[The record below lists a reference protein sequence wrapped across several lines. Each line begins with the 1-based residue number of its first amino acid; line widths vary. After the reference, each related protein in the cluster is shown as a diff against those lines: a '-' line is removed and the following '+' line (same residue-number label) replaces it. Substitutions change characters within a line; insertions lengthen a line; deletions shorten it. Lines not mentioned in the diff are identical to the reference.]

1 MMKKIISTILSL
13 ALLVSMIPT
22 SVMPVYAD
30 AVSHD
35 VALSSV
41 AGKEY
46 IADADA
52 IWSYKDYFK
61 SDSTEYAGAVW
72 TDKSVFTKSDS
83 LTSKFEISKDSTG
96 ADATISIADD
106 NFLVSLSALG
116 ATKEVLGYS
125 NLPSDTVLILDVSNS
140 MESSE
145 LTSMVEATNKAIDEL
160 LNLNLHNRVGVVV
173 YGTDASVLLPI
184 DRYTTTKTAGYGEDA
199 YNVYLEIAS
208 NQSYGPQTG
217 RQIRTARTISWGG
230 YGSTT
235 YNVTDSSN
243 NTVNRYINTGGS
255 TYIQGGM
262 YQAETLFEAVEDTE
276 IETGLIQGGTKRIP
290 IVVLMSDGAPTRG
303 ATNYTQATNN
313 NRNLGN
319 GTANSISDYLVFP
332 AQLTAAHLRSQIEKK
347 YGRESLFYTLGYD
360 VEHAEARRVLDP
372 LNNTSDTV
380 SGWWTK
386 YESTAVNSQI
396 ADYSYGNNTITRVES
411 ATDTLTAN
419 RYYSDQYFPASNTSG
434 LLEAFDKIVSQI
446 VIQSKYYPTL
456 VESGEYELDGYI
468 TFEDELGRYVEV
480 KSMKGLVIGEVLFT
494 GAAFTNALTQTD
506 KFGNASTWTEYGE
519 EFLVSVQE
527 RLNIRNDQA
536 RALLATAWRS
546 TDNQLTQDHFI
557 GWYADASG
565 NYLGHWDTKA
575 HTALNYP
582 EGTKYLNKC
591 YFFYGELDEEYG
603 HVEGGDMMYI
613 IVQVH
618 KDITTGEEC
627 VIFKVP
633 ASLVPMT
640 KYTVEV
646 NSNSFDTAT
655 EVKLTMDEESP
666 IRLLFEVGILD
677 EINEINLMKYMAKE
691 SHTHPVK
698 DGNNNTV
705 GYAFYSNRWGVG
717 HILDGSGVT
726 DKLDPNNHLAVVSHY
741 HPSLENERYYYTEDS
756 YIYSDESG
764 TLYTGT
770 AAPTGDGYYHR
781 YRIIKTTVSG
791 STNAEIS
798 YKYVPVDSAVLAATG
813 DLAITKDD
821 KGWYIPAGQIYQ
833 QIARHRVEK
842 KDIAENNDNITGTLT
857 YYDYPVL
864 IHPTSASEDYHIYD
878 FLGNNGRLIM
888 YSAQGIKLSK
898 TIDDA
903 AVAAGT
909 ETFKFDITLTNK
921 EVPATLKIL
930 DADGKELVGRHV
942 VSTDNKTVTVDVKN
956 AETIYIIGLETGTT
970 YTVTEQRHE
979 SYRVKEVTGT
989 ASGTIIEYTLNPVT
1003 FVNTASSHMGDLVV
1017 TKTVTHDYGDEYV
1030 VPKKVFEVV
1039 VELGAGNASKEFDAT
1054 GTVNNGT
1061 AVAGKLTTDG
1071 SGKITLELGHEDSVT
1086 IKGIP
1091 ENTEYTVTETVDKIP
1106 TGFEQ
1111 KTDTASLTGTI
1122 ISDQTVRADLVNE
1135 YTVSDKNA
1143 TTLSITGT
1151 KTISGR
1157 EWEDADSFAFQLQEY
1172 VSGWQ
1177 NVEGATGTATK
1188 TNSNFSINTTF
1199 EYATPGIH
1207 YYRVIEVEPDAE
1219 HKIAGMAYDNTVY
1232 NFRVT
1237 VADADMDGYL
1247 EVTASDI
1254 VTVSGTGDAY
1264 TITLNNANFT
1274 NIYHQAVATI
1284 NISKNL
1290 INETGV
1296 EISKSDFVFGLYID
1310 EACEQKVFDGP
1321 NPDPVTVSSGVGGTA
1336 VINRVYNS
1344 TTVEPHIYY
1353 LKEIAG
1359 DIVGMTYD
1367 PTIYQVEINV
1377 TGDDAIG
1384 FTAATT
1390 IKEKVGE
1397 SWTAVAGNVAVFD
1410 NTYALDTVATPVE
1423 ITGTKVFNGPASM
1436 AKDFAFAIY
1445 KTNADF
1451 AVANNA
1457 TALQTVNNN
1466 AGSIKFTD
1474 VERYT
1479 KVGHYYYV
1487 VKEVPGTNPAITYD
1501 DTEYHVTVHVVP
1513 HEEAL
1518 QEGETAQAK
1527 LVIKSIT
1534 INEVGGTGNQIAF
1547 ENTYTI
1553 REKAKI
1559 TINGDKDVTGKNITA
1574 DEFTFGLYNDD
1585 SCTTPVA
1592 DATGKTEAKSAA
1604 ISGAFSF
1611 DFEYASTG
1619 TYTYYIKEIPGEIEY
1634 KEGEKV
1640 IGTMSYDSTVYQVVI
1655 TVTDNGQG
1663 VLSATKSITKVG
1675 ESAEADLKFTNVYDP
1690 TDVTGLKFNF
1700 TKTFIE
1706 NATNTDIT
1714 TWPVGGFQFALYEA
1728 NDKYE
1733 ITNSTPAITASA
1745 SDKNA
1750 VEVVLPTYN
1759 AAGTFYYVFKELP
1772 LEDHTISYDST
1783 EHHIMVTVTDYG
1795 TGELRGSVY
1804 VNGRVNDSAS
1814 FRNIHT
1820 TVYADDIIRVKKE
1833 FTNETGVEISMDTFK
1848 FGLFTDEAC
1857 TVPATFEGVEVTSMA
1872 DMNGDASFYFQYND
1886 SFLGTTVT
1894 SKVDTYYVAEIIPA
1908 SAIPGMIYDKS
1919 VYKVDVT
1926 ITYDKTTNPTNPTL
1940 TASQN
1945 ITKIIGANGVKL
1957 DNPVSVTD
1965 ITFDNTYKLSNAL
1978 FTLKGHKVFQNTTG
1992 ANMAVEDDK
2001 FTFEL
2006 YEATVNTAADKWT
2019 IGTLKDSVENQG
2031 NLFTFNISDVNKAGT
2046 YYYVIK
2052 ESAKDALTGVTYD
2065 NTEYRVIVE
2074 VTAGSSAELIGNVK
2088 EISKVTYDDKGNE
2101 TVTTLS
2107 ANDQIVFINTY
2118 NPSVAP
2124 AIISAKK
2131 VLHNA
2136 ELTANAFEF
2145 ELVDAS
2151 GKVVATATNDATGNI
2166 TFAPQMFDKAGEYQY
2181 SIREVKGN
2189 IEHVTYDTT
2198 EFTVK
2203 VVVEDNL
2210 MGNLVANVEYQSE
2223 PVFENTYTPPTP
2235 NPGVPAEPDPEPGDE
2250 HKIHIFTKIWDD
2262 NNNAAGKRPSSIMV
2276 SLYCNGIYASDIELC
2291 EANNWTCGLIL
2302 MSINDG
2308 EEVVW
2313 TIEEKNVPA
2322 GYTASYNQ
2330 EIHTVTNTYVGSV
2343 SANGTKTGDDS
2354 NLALFGIIAV
2364 VALIAL
2370 AGIAVLLIKFKK
2382 KDEHEE

>member
-13 ALLVSMIPT
+13 ALLISLIPT
-22 SVMPVYAD
+22 NIMPVYAD
-30 AVSHD
+30 TVSHD
-35 VALSSV
+35 LALSSITS
-41 AGKEY
+41 EY

-52 IWSYKDYFK
+52 IWGYEDYFTANN
-61 SDSTEYAGAVW
+61 TEYAGAVW
-72 TDKSVFTKSDS
+72 TDKSVFTKSDNF
-83 LTSKFEISKDSTG
+83 TTKFRVSKDSTG
-96 ADATISIADD
+96 ADAAISIADD

-125 NLPSDTVLILDVSNS
+125 NLPSDTVFILDVSNS
-140 MESSE
+140 MESNE

-160 LNLNLHNRVGVVV
+160 LSLNLHNRVGVVV

-184 DRYTTTKTAGYGEDA
+184 DRYTTTKTSGYGTNA
-199 YNVYLEIAS
+199 YNVYLELANS
-208 NQSYGPQTG
+208 
-217 RQIRTARTISWGG
+217 QIRTARTSRYGG
-230 YGSTT
+230 YNTT

-243 NTVNRYINTGGS
+243 DTVNRYVNTGGS

-262 YQAETLFEAVEDTE
+262 YQAETLFEAIKDTD

-303 ATNYTQATNN
+303 ATNYTQATNA
-313 NRNLGN
+313 NRNIGN
-319 GTANSISDYLVFP
+319 GNNSSISDYLVFP
-332 AQLTAAHLRSQIEKK
+332 AQLTAAHLRSQIEEH
-347 YGRESLFYTLGYD
+347 YDRESLFYTLGYD
-360 VEHAEARRVLDP
+360 VEYAEARRVLDP

-380 SGWWTK
+380 NRWWTN

-396 ADYSYGNNTITRVES
+396 ANYSYSNNRITRVES
-411 ATDTLTAN
+411 ATDTLKDY
-419 RYYSDQYFPASNTSG
+419 RYYTDQYFPATNTSG
-434 LLEAFDKIVSQI
+434 LVEAFDKIVSQI

-456 VESGEYELDGYI
+456 VESGEYDLDGYI
-468 TFEDELGRYVEV
+468 TFEDELGSFMEV
-480 KSMKGLVIGEVLFT
+480 KSMKGLVMGGKLFT
-494 GAAFTNALTQTD
+494 GDAFTQALNTPG
-506 KFGNASTWTEYGE
+506 KFGDASTWTEYGE

-536 RALLATAWRS
+536 RALLSAAWRS
-546 TDNQLTQDHFI
+546 TDRQLTEDHFI
-557 GWYADASG
+557 GWYADAAG
-565 NYLGHWDTKA
+565 NYLGHWDTNA

-591 YFFYGELDEEYG
+591 YFFYGDLTGEYG

-613 IVQVH
+613 VVQVH
-618 KDITTGEEC
+618 KDITTDDEC
-627 VIFKVP
+627 VIFKIP
-633 ASLVPMT
+633 ASLVPVT

-646 NSNSFDTAT
+646 NSNSYDTAT
-655 EVKLTMDEESP
+655 EVKLSMEEESP
-666 IRLLFEVGILD
+666 IRLLFEVGVLD
-677 EINEINLMKYMAKE
+677 EINEINLMEYMADEKNTQG
-691 SHTHPVK
+691 HTHPVK

-705 GYAFYSNRWGVG
+705 GYAFYSNRWGAG

-726 DKLDPNNHLAVVSHY
+726 DKLDPNNHMATVSHF

-756 YIYSDESG
+756 YIYSDENG

-770 AAPTGDGYYHR
+770 AAPTGNGYYHR
-781 YRIIKTTVSG
+781 YRIIKTTAAG
-791 STNAEIS
+791 STNAEIT
-798 YKYVPVDSAVLAATG
+798 YKYVPVDPAVLAATG
-813 DLAITKDD
+813 DLAIAKDES
-821 KGWYIPAGQIYQ
+821 GWYIPAGQIYQ

-842 KDIAENNDNITGTLT
+842 KDIAENNDNITGTIT

-864 IHPTSASEDYHIYD
+864 IHPTSALEDYHIYD
-878 FLGNNGRLIM
+878 FLGNNGRLVM

-903 AVAAGT
+903 AVAAGSKD
-909 ETFKFDITLTNK
+909 FVFDIVLSQ
-921 EVPATLKIL
+921 ESDGMKIL
-930 DADGKELVGRHV
+930 DATGNELPDSDYTVSADGM
-942 VSTDNKTVTVDVKN
+942 TVTVTVGND
-956 AETIYIIGLETGTT
+956 ETIYIVGLTAGTT
-970 YTVTEQRHE
+970 YTVTEKYHSE
-979 SYRVKEVTGT
+979 YRVKESTGT
-989 ASGTIIEYTLNPVT
+989 SGTVAAYTLNPVA

-1030 VPKKVFEVV
+1030 IPKNKLFTVV
-1039 VELGAGNASKEFDAT
+1039 VELQGDANKEKTFAAT
-1054 GTVNNGT
+1054 GTVSGGT
-1061 AVAGKLTTDG
+1061 KITEVITDAD
-1071 SGKITLELGHEDSVT
+1071 GKITLTLSHEDSVT

-1091 ENTEYTVTETVDKIP
+1091 EDTVYTVTEVNIP

-1111 KTDTASLTGTI
+1111 TTPAESLTGTI
-1122 ISDQTVRADLVNE
+1122 ITDQTVRADLVNE

-1151 KTISGR
+1151 KTIFGR

-1177 NVEGATGTATK
+1177 NIEGATGNATK
-1188 TNSNFSINTTF
+1188 NNTNFSINTTF

-1247 EVTASDI
+1247 EVTASDT

-1264 TITLNNANFT
+1264 TITLNNTNFT

-1296 EISKSDFVFGLYID
+1296 EISKSDFVFGLYTD
-1310 EACEQKVFDGP
+1310 EACENAVTDE
-1321 NPDPVTVSSGVGGTA
+1321 NNDPVMVSPGVGGSA
-1336 VINRVYNS
+1336 VINRIYNTEGS
-1344 TTVEPHIYY
+1344 HEYY

-1359 DIVGMTYD
+1359 NVVGMTYD
-1367 PTIYQVEINV
+1367 PTIYQVIVTV
-1377 TGDDAIG
+1377 TGNEQDG
-1384 FTAATT
+1384 FTASTK
-1390 IKEKVGE
+1390 INEKVEGTWKE
-1397 SWTAVAGNVAVFD
+1397 VAGNVAVFD

-1423 ITGTKVFNGPASM
+1423 IPGTKVFNGPASM

-1445 KTNADF
+1445 KTDADF
-1451 AVANNA
+1451 TVANDA
-1457 TALQTVNNN
+1457 TALQTVYNDSGN
-1466 AGSIKFTD
+1466 ITFTD

-1487 VKEVPGTNPAITYD
+1487 VKEVPGTNPAVTYD

-1574 DEFTFGLYNDD
+1574 NEFSFGLYSNPE
-1585 SCTTPVA
+1585 CTIPV
-1592 DATGKTEAKSAA
+1592 TENVKENTAIAA
-1604 ISGAFSF
+1604 EISGAFSF

-1655 TVTDNGQG
+1655 NVTDNGQG
-1663 VLSATKSITKVG
+1663 VLSAAKSITKVG

-1690 TDVTGLKFNF
+1690 TDVTGLKFDF

-1750 VEVVLPTYN
+1750 VEVVLPTYD

-1857 TVPATFEGVEVTSMA
+1857 TVPAMFEGVEVTSMA

-1926 ITYDKTTNPTNPTL
+1926 VTYDKTTDPSNPTL

-1965 ITFDNTYKLSNAL
+1965 ITFDNTYKLSSAL
-1978 FTLKGHKVFQNTTG
+1978 FTLKGHKVFQDTTG

-2052 ESAKDALTGVTYD
+2052 ESAKDALSGVTYD

-2074 VTAGSSAELIGNVK
+2074 VTAGSSAELVGNVK

-2107 ANDQIVFINTY
+2107 ANNQIVFINTY
-2118 NPSVAP
+2118 NPSSAP

-2136 ELTANAFEF
+2136 ELTADAFEF
-2145 ELVDAS
+2145 ELVDAN
-2151 GKVVATATNDATGNI
+2151 GKVVATATNDAAGNI

-2189 IEHVTYDTT
+2189 IENVTYDTT

-2203 VVVEDNL
+2203 VIVEDNL
-2210 MGNLVANVEYQSE
+2210 MGELVANVKYQSE

-2235 NPGVPAEPDPEPGDE
+2235 PVEPDPESQDE

-2330 EIHTVTNTYVGSV
+2330 ETHTVTNTYIDSV
-2343 SANGTKTGDDS
+2343 STGGTGTGDDS
-2354 NLALFGIIAV
+2354 NIALFGIIAV